1 MVTITIDKDKCDN
14 VDCGE
19 CVDICPVENFVMGD
33 GEITI
38 QHPEDCTLC
47 EICVDVCPNGCI
59 TVKDE

>member
-33 GEITI
+33 GEIII
-38 QHPEDCTLC
+38 QHPEECTLC
-47 EICVDVCPNGCI
+47 EICMDVCPNGCVV
-59 TVKDE
+59 VKDE